1 MIVSTT
7 ELLLEPKKHR
17 LLTPTGHAY
26 ASVPIF
32 TFERRGIATNC
43 LIEAKKFG
51 VAECLLELDQVEL
64 EVFCFYNFR

>member
-32 TFERRGIATNC
+32 TFERRGIATSC
-43 LIEAKKFG
+43 LIEAKKNWRG
-51 VAECLLELDQVEL
+51 RVPSRARPGRARSLLFL
-64 EVFCFYNFR
+64 